1 LQEIA
6 SKRDIVEIPET
17 AIVTEVETR
26 IRQQYRY
33 PTSAKGGQ
41 IWATGR
47 HLNGDTKR
55 VAEDK
60 QHDAVMGEV
69 SSCQRTV
76 GTVE

>member
-1 LQEIA
+1 M
-6 SKRDIVEIPET
+6 
-17 AIVTEVETR
+17 
-26 IRQQYRY
+26 
-33 PTSAKGGQ
+33 
-41 IWATGR
+41 ATGR